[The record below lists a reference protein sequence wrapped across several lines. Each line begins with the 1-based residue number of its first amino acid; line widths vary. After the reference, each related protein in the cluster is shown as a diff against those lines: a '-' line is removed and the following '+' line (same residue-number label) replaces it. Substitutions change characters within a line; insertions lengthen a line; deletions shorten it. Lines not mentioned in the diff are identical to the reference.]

1 MIKIKKYY
9 TLYLIILTNIT
20 IYFLMSISSNSFILI
35 NNHTLIDWGAL
46 IYQSKKLDD
55 LWRIITYQ
63 FLHTDISHLIINMF
77 ILYIVGIS
85 LLQYINNIL
94 FVFIYLTTGLT
105 SSICCIFFSTHLIS
119 VGASGS
125 ILGVFGFYYILLN
138 KIQNNGGKHEGID
151 KKLLIINLFICVL
164 LIFGYLID
172 STNNALHIGGLVS
185 GIIIGLITNKTLDNS

>member
-1 MIKIKKYY
+1 MTNIKKYY

-85 LLQYINNIL
+85 LLQYINKIF

-105 SSICCIFFSTHLIS
+105 ASLCCIFFSTHLID
-119 VGASGS
+119 
-125 ILGVFGFYYILLN
+125 FP
-138 KIQNNGGKHEGID
+138 
-151 KKLLIINLFICVL
+151 KLFDRL
-164 LIFGYLID
+164 
-172 STNNALHIGGLVS
+172 
-185 GIIIGLITNKTLDNS
+185 